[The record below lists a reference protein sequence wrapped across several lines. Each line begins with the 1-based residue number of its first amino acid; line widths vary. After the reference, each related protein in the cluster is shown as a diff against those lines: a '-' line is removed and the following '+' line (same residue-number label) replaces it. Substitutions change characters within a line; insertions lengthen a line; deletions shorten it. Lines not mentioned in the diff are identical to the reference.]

1 MRLIPA
7 TAFLLCIITRTI
19 GQVANSW
26 VNPPAYA
33 VQKDWSLNR
42 LWVDGEVQTIQWT
55 TVFSNY
61 RIELWQ
67 HDVNISSGANN
78 KNLGTIYTS
87 PRGVDSSNDG
97 SFDYTV
103 GSDLDF
109 QPSSPILFTWLFDLN
124 GDGSFSSYAVN
135 LTQRSS
141 SSSATSFTATST
153 SSSLTT
159 LSSAVSTSNSNQ
171 NASASNSNLNDN
183 SSNSNQDDSSS
194 GTTLALKVGMGVG
207 IGLGIPLL
215 LIVGG
220 IIGWKIKRRRSN
232 SSPHPSHENLNPPGA
247 QAPPSYPDSTGN
259 HEMQARKL
267 SLEQLNNQGGYP
279 GGQQPIYEMNS
290 YQGRVELAG

>member
-1 MRLIPA
+1 MRSIPA

-135 LTQRSS
+135 LTQRSM
-141 SSSATSFTATST
+141 
-153 SSSLTT
+153 
-159 LSSAVSTSNSNQ
+159 STSNSNQ

-220 IIGWKIKRRRSN
+220 IIGWKIKRRRSD
-232 SSPHPSHENLNPPGA
+232 SSPRPSQENLNPPGA

-267 SLEQLNNQGGYP
+267 SLEQLNNQGGYS

-290 YQGRVELAG
+290 YQGRAELVG